1 CPGRVDPTDC
11 APGFAWRAP
20 VFASPVPTSSVVWEE
35 DWRGSLLQGS
45 HHSDAASLRA
55 AVDRIRAVAGLRPA
69 TTLSSTLAADLHSV
83 PTRCPVS
90 SWWLTFAFT
99 KAVLWLVSTSANC

>member
-1 CPGRVDPTDC
+1 MAPQNRARSAAPPTCPGRVDPTDC

-55 AVDRIRAVAGLRPA
+55 SADPVRAGPGLWPA
-69 TTLSSTLAADLHSV
+69 KLRLSSRAADL
-83 PTRCPVS
+83 S
-90 SWWLTFAFT
+90 SCAPSLA
-99 KAVLWLVSTSANC
+99 